1 MCPSTLTQGAEDL
14 QLVEAQVQSHGVAR
28 VVMQLVLQVADG
40 GVLQEVLLSGG
51 RLVAFVALVGF
62 RDFPLVA

>member
-1 MCPSTLTQGAEDL
+1 
-14 QLVEAQVQSHGVAR
+14 
-28 VVMQLVLQVADG
+28 MQLVLQVADG

-62 RDFPLVA
+62 RDFPLVAVDVVVEHLDGDHQHHVRDEQDDEPGH